1 MNTARNSTLV
11 GFVTLVMALCT
22 LVAAWPAFAM
32 TTKYC
37 YPVAA
42 DADGDGYARAG
53 TSSEPVDVSSS
64 ALNCPSTHVS
74 ASGDCDDNNPDVH
87 PYNEEIAFNGVD
99 DNCDGRVDEAKAEYS
114 AAGNGNTTTGF
125 AMKVLVK
132 DSAILAITKGL
143 VAEVEF
149 SKLVGSRTSSNW
161 IRLPMTPVT
170 GLFLSHQPST
180 TLNVTGLEPSTVYK
194 ARVRFYRTTPTGV
207 VQVGVASDWYYTTT
221 AGVGAVEEA
230 RTSML
235 LRGFKELDESN
246 RGRVGYRGSVQS
258 DGKRYGASGNEKWC
272 SEFYAWVTKPYV
284 DYGSTIIGLPT
295 AVSGVITFF
304 EIKDSYYS
312 SAVLPLSGRSPIAQ
326 RGDYMPVND
335 KNHSTMLLG
344 IEAATSTVWTLDG
357 NHGNRVGI
365 DNRPIMGAL
374 DSPDGLGH
382 IDTPTLK

>member
-11 GFVTLVMALCT
+11 GFVTSVMVLCI
-22 LVAAWPAFAM
+22 LVAAWPALAM
-32 TTKYC
+32 TTKDC
-37 YPVAA
+37 YPKEA
-42 DADGDGYARAG
+42 DTDGDGYALKG
-53 TSSEPVDVSSS
+53 TPREQVDVSSS

-74 ASGDCDDNNPDVH
+74 AAGDCDDNNPDVH
-87 PYNEEIAFNGVD
+87 PYAEEIAFNGID
-99 DNCDGRVDEAKAEYS
+99 DNCDNRVDEAKAEYS

-132 DSAILAITKGL
+132 DSAIIAITKGL
-143 VAEVEF
+143 VAEVEL
-149 SKLVGSRTSSNW
+149 SKLVGSRTPSNW

-170 GLFLSHQPST
+170 GLFSHQPST
-180 TLNVTGLEPSTVYK
+180 TLNITGLEPSTVYQ
-194 ARVRFYRTTPTGV
+194 ARVRFYRATPSGF
-207 VQVGVASDWYYTTT
+207 VQVGEASDWYYTTT

-246 RGRVGYRGSVQS
+246 RGRIGYRGSVQS

-272 SEFYAWVTKPYV
+272 SEFYVWVTKPYV

-304 EIKDSYYS
+304 EMKDSYYS
-312 SAVLPLSGRSPIAQ
+312 SAVLPLSGRSPIAR

-344 IEAATSTVWTLDG
+344 IEAATSTVWTLEG
-357 NHGNRVGI
+357 NHGNRVAI
-365 DNRPIMGAL
+365 DNRAIIGSL
-374 DSPDGLGH
+374 GSPDGLGH